1 MTASSRSHYG
11 AVLAAGAEI
20 PLGTARLAP
29 ELRYTRWAAS
39 AGQMNSSLQSNQNQ
53 LEVLLGV
60 MWKVKVRRPPKL
72 DRHSGT
78 LKLPRERA
86 DKKTEGL
93 WQNRYQSG

>member
-39 AGQMNSSLQSNQNQ
+39 AGQMNSSLQSNPN
-53 LEVLLGV
+53 
-60 MWKVKVRRPPKL
+60 
-72 DRHSGT
+72 
-78 LKLPRERA
+78 
-86 DKKTEGL
+86 
-93 WQNRYQSG
+93 